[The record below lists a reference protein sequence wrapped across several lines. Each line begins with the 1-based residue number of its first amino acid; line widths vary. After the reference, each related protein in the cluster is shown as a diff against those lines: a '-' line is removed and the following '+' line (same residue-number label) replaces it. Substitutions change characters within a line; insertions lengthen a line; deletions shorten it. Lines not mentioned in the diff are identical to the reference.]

1 MKENGGRKRRGRD
14 ETEWEMCTVAVYLLE
29 FSLCNGIT
37 VTRAQQ
43 NKFYFTDN
51 VEQNRTNTTSDDLIP
66 TLIPNENVYDYMR
79 EVYVTI
85 KLQQNK
91 TALNIVWIDF
101 QLLLW
106 GTLDKI

>member
-1 MKENGGRKRRGRD
+1 
-14 ETEWEMCTVAVYLLE
+14 MCTVAVYLLE

-37 VTRAQQ
+37 VTKAQHFRA

-51 VEQNRTNTTSDDLIP
+51 VERNRTNTTSDDLIP
-66 TLIPNENVYDYMR
+66 TLIPNDNVYDYMR
-79 EVYVTI
+79 EVHVRTI

-101 QLLLW
+101 QLLL
-106 GTLDKI
+106 